1 MDTHRFDDP
10 PRSPASAGISDPDPD
25 RRRDTSGLPGSVLR
39 SLVRPIY
46 RLATGNPVFR
56 RLFARELRALG
67 ATSWTAHLIED
78 FIRTPYGRDYGVSAH
93 ERRSLIEAFQR
104 NVSEIESGTS
114 AAVHVL
120 LAREILQIPS
130 GIPGD
135 VVECGV
141 WKGAC
146 SASLSLVCQRTG
158 RRLKVCDSFQGLPDE
173 GPRRHVGLHT
183 RVYGYYQ
190 PGQFAG
196 SVDDVRANI
205 QRCGAIEVCDF
216 IPGFFEHSLRQ
227 IEEPVAFAFLDVD
240 LESSTRDCLSA
251 LWPRLV
257 DDGLIYSDD
266 AGDLEVVRVYFDEP
280 WWQATLGCP
289 APGFVGSGCGLP
301 LSPAYSSIGYTR
313 KLGVF
318 DPAKWRRMP
327 FLHYPEEES
336 D

>member
-1 MDTHRFDDP
+1 MNTHRP
-10 PRSPASAGISDPDPD
+10 EGQPENLS
-25 RRRDTSGLPGSVLR
+25 R
-39 SLVRPIY
+39 SLLRIVY
-46 RLATGNPVFR
+46 RVAIRNPVFR
-56 RLFARELRALG
+56 ALFARELRALG

-78 FIRTPYGRDYGVSAH
+78 FIREPYGTGYGVNST
-93 ERRSLIEAFQR
+93 ERETLVKAFQR

-120 LAREILQIPS
+120 LAREILQIPRA
-130 GIPGD
+130 IPGD

-190 PGQFAG
+190 AGQFA
-196 SVDDVRANI
+196 SPMDEVRENI
-205 QRCGAIEVCDF
+205 RRCGALEACDF
-216 IPGFFEHSLRQ
+216 VAGFFADSLRQ
-227 IEEPVAFAFLDVD
+227 IEDPVAFAFLDVD
-240 LESSTRDCLSA
+240 LESSTRDCLRA
-251 LWPRLV
+251 LWPLLV
-257 DDGLIYSDD
+257 EDGQIYSDD
-266 AGDLEVVRVYFDEP
+266 AGDLAVVRVYFDAP
-280 WWQATLGCP
+280 WWQAELGCG

-313 KLGVF
+313 KLGAF
-318 DPAKWRRMP
+318 DPAQWRKMP
-327 FLHYPEEES
+327 FLHYPE
-336 D
+336 